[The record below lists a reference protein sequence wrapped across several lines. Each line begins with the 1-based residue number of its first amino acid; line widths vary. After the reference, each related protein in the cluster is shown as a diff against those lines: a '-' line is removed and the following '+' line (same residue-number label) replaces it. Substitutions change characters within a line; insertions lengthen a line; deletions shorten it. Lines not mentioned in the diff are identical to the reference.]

1 MKDLTEK
8 LSEFINSYS
17 GSEPIT
23 LKFVADSNGCSV
35 DQVRRRVGDLVK
47 AKKEAYKKPVKKS
60 SAKKDNTPLPKI
72 DGSILLKIMNRLDKI
87 ESKLDSILSDEWIEN
102 TGDAPPEGRLC
113 KVVYCN
119 GRVATGVSDD
129 LVWDTYDYECGAE
142 KERVE
147 TELLD
152 LCRGKAAALAVKD
165 TEEKFPEFKG
175 SHFDSPLFDRS
186 ANDWFSQPVKLTD
199 EEEAEEGRHK
209 KARYHYRDVLDRKSW
224 ELFDLNRNKYLE
236 NNYFEPEKAKFINK
250 YKIIDDSNGRVM
262 DKLAVIGRKIDNLN

>member
-1 MKDLTEK
+1 MSSDLTKK
-8 LSEFINSYS
+8 LESFISGYK
-17 GSEPIT
+17 GSEAIT
-23 LKFVADSNGCSV
+23 LAFVARENNCSV

-47 AKKEAYKKPVKKS
+47 AKKEGRKNMIKESTKKKVDDT
-60 SAKKDNTPLPKI
+60 ATTI
-72 DGSILLKIMNRLDKI
+72 DSSILIKIMNRLDKI

-102 TGDAPPEGRLC
+102 TGDAPPDGRLC

-119 GRVATGVSDD
+119 GKVVTGVSDE
-129 LVWDTYDYECGAE
+129 LFWDNYDYECGAE

-152 LCRGKAAALAVKD
+152 LCRGKAADFAEKD

-199 EEEAEEGRHK
+199 EEEAEEGRHN
-209 KARYHYRDVLDRKSW
+209 KARAHYRDVLDRKAW
-224 ELFDLNRNKYLE
+224 ELFDFNRSKYLE
-236 NNYFEPEKAKFINK
+236 NNYFEPDKARFIKK
-250 YKIIDDSNGRVM
+250 YKIIDDSNSRVM
-262 DKLAVIGRKIDNLN
+262 DKLAVISRKLNS